1 MFVTESFTDI
11 KGQHVRLED
20 TIAGCEA
27 ILHGDFDSIDE
38 VQLYMIGSV
47 AEVKP

>member
-1 MFVTESFTDI
+1 MFVTVAFTGI
-11 KGQHVRLED
+11 EGRHVPLDD

-27 ILHGDFDSIDE
+27 ILDGKFDAVEESK
-38 VQLYMIGSV
+38 LYMIGSV

>member
-1 MFVTESFTDI
+1 MPLD
-11 KGQHVRLED
+11 D

-27 ILHGDFDSIDE
+27 ILDGKFDAVEESK
-38 VQLYMIGSV
+38 LYMIGAV